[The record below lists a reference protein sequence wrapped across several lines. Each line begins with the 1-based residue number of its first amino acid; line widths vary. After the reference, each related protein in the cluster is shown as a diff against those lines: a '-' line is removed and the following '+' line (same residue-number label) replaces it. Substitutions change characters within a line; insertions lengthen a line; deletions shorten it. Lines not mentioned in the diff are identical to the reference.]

1 MRTLKSLPFGFAVLA
16 LAACFW
22 LAAGGGEAAAAS
34 PKEDV
39 ETVDTVRL
47 PTLRRPIA
55 RDAVI
60 TEEDILWVDTNARRL
75 PRTALLDASAIVGM
89 AAKRYL
95 PAGRAILARDVSE
108 PLAVRKGDL
117 VAIVYT
123 TPHMTLTARGRA
135 LEDAAAGEA
144 VRTLNAHS
152 NRTVEATAV
161 APGIVATRQFSHSEL
176 AEALR

>member
-1 MRTLKSLPFGFAVLA
+1 MRTLKALPFGFAVLA

-22 LAAGGGEAAAAS
+22 MAAGDRAAAAS
-34 PKEDV
+34 PEKEV
-39 ETVDTVRL
+39 EAVDTVRL
-47 PTLRRPIA
+47 PTLRQPIA

-60 TEEDILWVDTNARRL
+60 TEGDILWIDTNARRL
-75 PRTALLDASAIVGM
+75 PRTALLDASSIVGM

-95 PAGRAILARDVSE
+95 PAGRAILARDVAE

-123 TPHMTLTARGRA
+123 TPHLTLTARGRA

-152 NRTVEATAV
+152 NRTGEATAG
-161 APGIVATRQFSHSEL
+161 APG
-176 AEALR
+176 